1 MMVQIKNLNYSFFRS
16 KLVNICP
23 NGATVLV
30 DKEEVESNKLL
41 ADIFFK
47 QTFNLALLQTR
58 LDPRMKCFSAYIH
71 YLHC

>member
-1 MMVQIKNLNYSFFRS
+1 M
-16 KLVNICP
+16 VNICP

-58 LDPRMKCFSAYIH
+58 LDPLMKSFTAYI
-71 YLHC
+71 LI